1 VSVRVVANKKET
13 TTMNNAL
20 DHFDTDLQ
28 CEDAAFVEMFE
39 TAASALDHEPQE
51 EDVYAR
57 DFINSQEE
65 QDEFNEMDKE
75 RRKEEY
81 RAQLDTN
88 NTGDEPNWRDY
99 V

>member
-1 VSVRVVANKKET
+1 MSNQ
-13 TTMNNAL
+13 L
-20 DHFDTDLQ
+20 DHFNTDLQ
-28 CEDAAFVEMFE
+28 CEDTVFADVGVC
-39 TAASALDHEPQE
+39 E
-51 EDVYAR
+51 EDLYAR
-57 DFINSQEE
+57 DFITSQEE

>member
-1 VSVRVVANKKET
+1 MSKQ
-13 TTMNNAL
+13 L

-28 CEDAAFVEMFE
+28 CEDAEFVENNVE
-39 TAASALDHEPQE
+39 YDSYSE
-51 EDVYAR
+51 
-57 DFINSQEE
+57 FITCQEE
-65 QDEFNEMDKE
+65 QDEFNEMEKE